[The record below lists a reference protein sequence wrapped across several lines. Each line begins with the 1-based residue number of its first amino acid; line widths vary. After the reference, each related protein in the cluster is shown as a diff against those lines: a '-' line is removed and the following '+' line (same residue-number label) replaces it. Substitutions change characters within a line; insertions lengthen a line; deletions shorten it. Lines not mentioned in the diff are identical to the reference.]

1 VTAFKREGIPMD
13 KPTADVAD
21 HLRSAISGTRGTV
34 LVALLPCNAV
44 TSTSLWIG
52 LYGIDVVERARCIK
66 R

>member
-1 VTAFKREGIPMD
+1 MD